1 MFQRTKI
8 RGCFALLALLC
19 ATAICPALPGA
30 AGVALAQNP
39 NGQLIVTVKD
49 ESEALVPSA
58 TITVTNDG
66 TGASQTGTAN
76 DSGTATFAQLP
87 VGTYTVQVEAPNF
100 QKAIFNQ
107 VKIEVGKDYGLVAL
121 LSAGSLSES
130 VTVTAGESLVTTSNA
145 ELTNTVTSQQVRDL
159 PLDGRDPLQLIQLQP
174 GVSVNNGRGG
184 VTVNAQRTSS
194 ATVTQDGIT
203 IQDYAIRTNALTFS
217 PNRTTVAQVSEFSVT
232 TQNGGSDQQ
241 GASQVRLVTPSGTN
255 AFHGEVFEF
264 HRNDALG
271 ANDFF
276 NNLNGIERPQ
286 LIRNQFGFAVGGPI
300 FVPKFYDGKDKF
312 FFFGSY
318 EGFRERTAVPVT
330 RTVFTPAARSGIFQY
345 RDVNTGQIRS
355 INVLNPSGTPVDP
368 VVSNLLGQVP
378 LPNSALAG
386 DQLVTSGFSFNQ
398 SSPTNRNQGTTRL
411 DYVVNDRHRLG
422 AIYQYTGERNARPDI
437 DTGFRLIPVVSN
449 TTQTH
454 FAVASWNWT
463 ITDNLTNDFRVGLN
477 NSTGNFISDEDTSS
491 GFFVLFPLISDPQV
505 AFDPQGRRTIVSSLL
520 DDASYVWG
528 SHFFRFGT
536 RIDRVRLRNRVSFTV
551 TPQISLGLNANSPD
565 DLPFS
570 LSDLPGASSTD
581 VARANALLAAL
592 GGYIG
597 GASREFNV
605 NDRSTTTFQPIPQQ
619 RNYAL
624 NEYALYV
631 QDQWRL
637 HPRVT
642 LNLGVRWDYTT
653 PLREV
658 NDLGL
663 LPTGTSG
670 PASLLDPNGGLDF
683 VNGFFF
689 NPDKNN
695 FSPNAGIAWDLF
707 GDGKTVVR
715 TSLSLAYI
723 NDETVRAV
731 QILAETNPGLNTTL
745 GTPSSFFGGTL
756 GNDIGTILGGTLAP
770 PQVQVPLTF
779 ADVTANN
786 PAAFT
791 TGLDPTLKTPYY
803 IQWSF
808 GIEREIGWD
817 SALSIRYVGN
827 RGKKL
832 LTNINY
838 NQIDVVNNGFAAD
851 VARARQ
857 NGFLALEATGR
868 FDPRFNS
875 NIPGSQPLPVIDG
888 QLQGGLITNP
898 VVLPFIVQG
907 TAADLAQL
915 YVTNGLF
922 NGFFLPNPN
931 AFFAILLDN
940 GGYSTYD
947 ALQVEERRRFSR
959 SLGFQANYTWSKAL
973 GFGVQGAVDQLR
985 QDFPLDIYNQ
995 KLDYRRQLFDTPHV
1009 FKANVI
1015 YELPFGDGRWFD
1027 PTNPILEKAVSGFE
1041 LTSIFYVGTG
1051 APISIFSSRGTF
1063 TPGSS
1068 QVYTS
1073 LTADEI
1079 KDLFGFFETP
1089 DGIFYI
1095 NPSVIGPDGTAV
1107 SPDGEAP
1114 FPGQVFFNAGPG
1126 ETGALQ
1132 ALQFNGP
1139 TVFNWDASIIKNIA
1153 ITENVGL
1160 QLRGEFFNV
1169 LNKPI
1174 FFSGSH
1180 DINSPNFGRI
1190 TQTLNTP
1197 RVVQLA
1203 AKITF

>member
-1 MFQRTKI
+1 MIHRTKV
-8 RGCFALLALLC
+8 RGCFVLIALLC
-19 ATAICPALPGA
+19 ATAINPAISS
-30 AGVALAQNP
+30 VALAQNP
-39 NGQLIVTVKD
+39 NGRLIVTVKD
-49 ESEALVPSA
+49 QSEAIVPGA
-58 TITVTNDG
+58 TVTATNDG
-66 TGASQTGTAN
+66 TGVTQTETASDTGVV
-76 DSGTATFAQLP
+76 TFAQLP
-87 VGTYTVQVEAPNF
+87 AGDYTVQVEAPNF
-100 QKAIFNQ
+100 QKALFNQ
-107 VKIEVGKDYGLVAL
+107 VKIEVGKDYGLVAQL
-121 LSAGSLSES
+121 ATGSISES
-130 VTVTAGESLVTTSNA
+130 VTVTAGESLVTTTNA
-145 ELTNTVTSQQVRDL
+145 ELTNTVTPEQVRDL

-174 GVSVNNGRGG
+174 GVTVDNGRGG

-194 ATVTQDGIT
+194 STVTQDGIT
-203 IQDYAIRTNALTFS
+203 IQDYAIRTNALSFS

-232 TQNGGSDQQ
+232 TQNGGADQQ

-255 AFHGEVFEF
+255 ALHGEIFEF

-276 NNLNGIERPQ
+276 NNLNGIDRPQ
-286 LIRNQFGFAVGGPI
+286 LIRNQFGFAIGGPVY
-300 FVPKFYDGKDKF
+300 VPKVYSGKDKL
-312 FFFGSY
+312 FFFGAY
-318 EGFRERTAVPVT
+318 EGFRERTAEPVT
-330 RTVFTPAARSGIFQY
+330 RTVFTPAARAGIFQY
-345 RDVNTGQIRS
+345 RDVNTGQIRT
-355 INVLNPSGTPVDP
+355 INVLSPSGTAVDP
-368 VVSNLLGQVP
+368 IVGNLLGQVP

-398 SSPTNRNQGTTRL
+398 SSPTNRNQGTVRL
-411 DYVVNDRHRLG
+411 DFVANDRHRLS

-437 DTGFRLIPVVSN
+437 DTGFRQVPVVSN

-454 FAVASWNWT
+454 FAVAAWNWT

-477 NSTGNFISDEDTSS
+477 NSTGNFISEEDTSS

-520 DDASYVWG
+520 DDASYIWG
-528 SHFFRFGT
+528 DHFFRFGT

-551 TPQISLGLNANSPD
+551 TPQITLGLNANAPD
-565 DLPFS
+565 DLPFG
-570 LSDLPGASSTD
+570 LSDLPGASAAD
-581 VARANALLAAL
+581 VQRANALLAAL
-592 GGYIG
+592 GGFIG

-605 NDRSTTTFQPIPQQ
+605 NDLSSLAFQPVAQE

-624 NEYALYV
+624 NQYALYL

-653 PLREV
+653 PLRER

-670 PASLLDPNGGLDF
+670 PASLLDPNGALNF
-683 VNGFFF
+683 VSGYFFD
-689 NPDKNN
+689 PDRNN
-695 FSPNAGIAWDLF
+695 FAPNVGVAWDIF

-715 TSLSLAYI
+715 TGFSIAYI
-723 NDETVRAV
+723 NDETIRAV

-756 GNDIGTILGGTLAP
+756 SGDLGTILGTTLAP
-770 PQVQVPLTF
+770 PPVQVPISF
-779 ADVTANN
+779 ADVVALN

-803 IQWSF
+803 LQWNF

-817 SALSIRYVGN
+817 TALSLRYVGN

-838 NQIDVVNNGFAAD
+838 NQIDVISNGFAAD
-851 VARARQ
+851 IARAQQ
-857 NGFLALEATGR
+857 NGFLSQAATGT
-868 FDPRFNS
+868 FDPRFNP
-875 NIPGSQPLPVIDG
+875 NIPGSQPLPVING

-898 VVLPFIVQG
+898 VVLPFIVEG
-907 TAADLAQL
+907 AAADLAQL

-922 NGFFLPNPN
+922 NSFFLPNPN
-931 AFFAILLDN
+931 NFFGILLDN
-940 GGYSTYD
+940 GGYSSYD
-947 ALQVEERRRFSR
+947 ALQFEVRRRFSR
-959 SLGFQANYTWSKAL
+959 NLGFQANYTWSKAL

-985 QDFPLDIYNQ
+985 QDFPIDIYNQ

-1015 YELPFGDGRWFD
+1015 FELPFGEGRWYD
-1027 PTNPILEKAVSGFE
+1027 PGNRIVERMVSGIE

-1073 LTADEI
+1073 LTADQI
-1079 KDLFGFFETP
+1079 SDLFGFFETP

-1095 NPSVIGPDGTAV
+1095 DPAVIGPNGTAV

-1114 FPGQVFFNAGPG
+1114 FPGQVFFNPPPG
-1126 ETGALQ
+1126 DPGQLQ

-1139 TVFNWDASIIKNIA
+1139 TVFTWDASIIKNIA

-1160 QLRGEFFNV
+1160 QLRGEFFNI
-1169 LNKPI
+1169 LNHPV

-1190 TQTLNTP
+1190 TQTLNSP